1 MYQNC
6 DPMKLESCR
15 TFKIHNNGRRGH
27 REGERVHLL
36 LYVFVTAPVFQ
47 LDTSELNADANANTR
62 RVEVRVPQRKE
73 RPTHSQTT
81 NSNGPKHK
89 QNM

>member
-1 MYQNC
+1 
-6 DPMKLESCR
+6 MKLESCR
-15 TFKIHNNGRRGH
+15 TFKIHNNG
-27 REGERVHLL
+27 RVHLL